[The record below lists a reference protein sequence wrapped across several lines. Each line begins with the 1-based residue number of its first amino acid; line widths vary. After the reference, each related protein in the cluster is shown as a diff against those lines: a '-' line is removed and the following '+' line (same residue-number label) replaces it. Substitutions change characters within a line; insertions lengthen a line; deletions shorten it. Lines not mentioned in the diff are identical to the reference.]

1 MFLTEYN
8 VRGST
13 VLPKQSIT
21 IAFSMDPRMA
31 IEMRSSLDLAR
42 SNRLHRTAELLC
54 SATMSKSRFVVPLDH
69 HSGENYDT
77 I

>member
-21 IAFSMDPRMA
+21 IAFSMDPRNPYRGVKVS
-31 IEMRSSLDLAR
+31 RSL
-42 SNRLHRTAELLC
+42 E
-54 SATMSKSRFVVPLDH
+54 
-69 HSGENYDT
+69 YDRR
-77 I
+77 IVKLK

>member
-31 IEMRSSLDLAR
+31 IEMGTSLVDLMGAPAPRSLGLNKSYQRIRASDR
-42 SNRLHRTAELLC
+42 SIIPVQYESTE
-54 SATMSKSRFVVPLDH
+54 
-69 HSGENYDT
+69 Y
-77 I
+77 

>member
-21 IAFSMDPRMA
+21 IAFSMDLRMA
-31 IEMRSSLDLAR
+31 IEMRTSLDLVQAVRQIAR
-42 SNRLHRTAELLC
+42 VPGQFQFAVFLLKN
-54 SATMSKSRFVVPLDH
+54 SESSEF
-69 HSGENYDT
+69 
-77 I
+77 

>member
-21 IAFSMDPRMA
+21 IAFSMDPRNPCRGVKLSSSTGTVDLCAWSDLLAFA
-31 IEMRSSLDLAR
+31 IATR
-42 SNRLHRTAELLC
+42 SNTLEL
-54 SATMSKSRFVVPLDH
+54 
-69 HSGENYDT
+69 
-77 I
+77 